1 MLLSFGLL
9 ILLIEHTKPEHAFTW
24 KSKLVVPLQIWICFR
39 PIDPA
44 SNSSLNHLFTHHFF
58 HIGFVFI
65 FWGSTLKVILLDLW
79 NVNILFWTGDEANKA
94 KRQFKIIKH
103 ILKAFMLRRT
113 KALLIESGILALPPL
128 TELTVYG
135 SLFQEDIFPFL
146 CALALSIFLIC
157 YKWFLQD
164 GAADTVTKEAL
175 HVSVAERAAN
185 TYFIY

>member
-1 MLLSFGLL
+1 MFLHQTVLSTIYSLIISFIL
-9 ILLIEHTKPEHAFTW
+9 ILCLFFGALHW
-24 KSKLVVPLQIWICFR
+24 KWFFWISEMSISC
-39 PIDPA
+39 
-44 SNSSLNHLFTHHFF
+44 
-58 HIGFVFI
+58 
-65 FWGSTLKVILLDLW
+65 
-79 NVNILFWTGDEANKA
+79 FWTGDEANKA

-113 KALLIESGILALPPL
+113 KALLIKSGILALPPL

-146 CALALSIFLIC
+146 CALALSILIC
-157 YKWFLQD
+157 YEWFLQD

>member
-1 MLLSFGLL
+1 MFLHQTVLSTIYSLIISFIL
-9 ILLIEHTKPEHAFTW
+9 ILCLCFGALHW
-24 KSKLVVPLQIWICFR
+24 KWFFWISEMSISC
-39 PIDPA
+39 
-44 SNSSLNHLFTHHFF
+44 
-58 HIGFVFI
+58 
-65 FWGSTLKVILLDLW
+65 
-79 NVNILFWTGDEANKA
+79 FWTGDEANKA

-157 YKWFLQD
+157 YEWFLQD